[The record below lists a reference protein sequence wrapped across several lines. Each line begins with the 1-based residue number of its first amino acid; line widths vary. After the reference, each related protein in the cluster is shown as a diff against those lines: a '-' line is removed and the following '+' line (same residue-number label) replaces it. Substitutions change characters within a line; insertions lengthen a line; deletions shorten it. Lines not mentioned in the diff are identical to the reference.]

1 MTLSAVPS
9 MKTKAAETKE
19 SKKAGF
25 ATDGI
30 SWFYVN
36 KKGKVDKKKTTVIS
50 GKVNG
55 EEAEWYVK
63 NGKVQ
68 LDCNEMVY
76 VDGYTHLIEGGK
88 SVKKHVGKLD
98 AFRI

>member
-19 SKKAGF
+19 SSLTVSVA
-25 ATDGI
+25 DGAM
-30 SWFYVN
+30 V
-36 KKGKVDKKKTTVIS
+36 KGDTKKTTVIS